1 MKIKNQSSLPSKYWL
16 LIIAVVCILLMGIEH
31 FTFVAN
37 YTVIPMEKG
46 ISYAGTWM
54 SDVSKNF
61 QTMKDMTK
69 ENKKLQKK
77 VDELTTDNTRLR
89 QEQYELDRLKQLY
102 KLDENYSDYKKIGAH
117 VIADNGTN
125 WFSDFIIDKGSK
137 DGIKKNCN
145 VLAGS
150 GLVGIVT
157 EVGPHYARVR
167 ALIDD
172 ASNVSAMM
180 LSTSDTCI
188 VRGDLKLASDGRLR
202 FEKLANNDNKIEV
215 GEQVVT
221 SHVSDR
227 YLQGLFIGYVSEVKV
242 DSNNLTRSGYITPA
256 VDYSKIQEVLVITKT
271 KQEMISSRSKKK

>member
-31 FTFVAN
+31 FTGHAGPVTFVAN

-157 EVGPHYARVR
+157 EVGH
-167 ALIDD
+167 I
-172 ASNVSAMM
+172 M
-180 LSTSDTCI
+180 
-188 VRGDLKLASDGRLR
+188 
-202 FEKLANNDNKIEV
+202 
-215 GEQVVT
+215 
-221 SHVSDR
+221 
-227 YLQGLFIGYVSEVKV
+227 
-242 DSNNLTRSGYITPA
+242 
-256 VDYSKIQEVLVITKT
+256 QEFVH
-271 KQEMISSRSKKK
+271 